1 MKLPSSQLFCRTYTI
16 VRVSPSAKLFR
27 YLMRGRSPASARGK
41 SAISSPAN
49 NIHSNTPSCPGE
61 NRSRSPCA
69 GGPGRRS
76 RGRGSGRRPGADGR
90 RAWWFRT
97 LRTTMPPTRQSQLS
111 GEGDSANTQR
121 TSRRRRRRRRGLERR
136 RAVESR
142 RRKER
147 KKKGGEDPR
156 SQEKKN
162 PRRDFTTQWQR
173 ERESG
178 TRAAAASLL
187 AP

>member
-49 NIHSNTPSCPGE
+49 NIHPNPPSCPGE

-121 TSRRRRRRRRGLERR
+121 TSRRRRRRRGLERR

-147 KKKGGEDPR
+147 KKKGGEDLR